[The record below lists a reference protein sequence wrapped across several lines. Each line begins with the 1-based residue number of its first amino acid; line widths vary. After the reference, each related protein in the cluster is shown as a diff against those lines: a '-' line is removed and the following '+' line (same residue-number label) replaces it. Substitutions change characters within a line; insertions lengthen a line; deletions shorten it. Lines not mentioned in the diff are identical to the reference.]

1 MRKRK
6 TAKTQKRKNAQAQNA
21 KMHNAPQRKR
31 SARFKLGLYL
41 MIKVRFTGTAIQ
53 WDIYSLGNLANGKE
67 HWLQIY
73 SPLSHSRL
81 KITIL
86 APS

>member
-1 MRKRK
+1 MQ
-6 TAKTQKRKNAQAQNA
+6 KTQKTQKCPNA
-21 KMHNAPQRKR
+21 KMQNAPLRKR
-31 SARFKLGLYL
+31 SARFKLSLYL
-41 MIKVRFTGTAIQ
+41 MIKVRLTGTAIQ

-86 APS
+86 VPPRIH